1 MKVKTAMT
9 EHVCRNGRRSGL
21 PNRLYLVSCPGG
33 ARRFGQLSGR
43 RSARPPRAFLPPLFL
58 SFCSLFRPLF
68 FLFSELNKSQ
78 LAFNSTDRV
87 ITFVNYIRNLHSSF
101 FYLTSSLKNYIMC
114 RSATCNNCRKHH
126 SLTDPSLITYL
137 DSHNRDIAPWLASF
151 SERDFDRT
159 LCLHMSALD
168 KATWWGCGNHIP
180 GVLDSVDEKEWCTC
194 EPKVEKNGKQY
205 PPMAASA
212 N

>member
-1 MKVKTAMT
+1 
-9 EHVCRNGRRSGL
+9 
-21 PNRLYLVSCPGG
+21 
-33 ARRFGQLSGR
+33 
-43 RSARPPRAFLPPLFL
+43 
-58 SFCSLFRPLF
+58 
-68 FLFSELNKSQ
+68 
-78 LAFNSTDRV
+78 
-87 ITFVNYIRNLHSSF
+87 
-101 FYLTSSLKNYIMC
+101 MC

-126 SLTDPSLITYL
+126 SLTHPSLTPIWILTTETL
-137 DSHNRDIAPWLASF
+137 HHDLHHSQRETLN
-151 SERDFDRT
+151 RT
-159 LCLHMSALD
+159 LYLHMSSLD